1 MRLCT
6 AFSSDA
12 PSTSNALLPLAS
24 TQDSFDEVV
33 LKFSPTIAS
42 YYRTNPNQPTP
53 LNFEHV
59 KHVLRPSTL

>member
-33 LKFSPTIAS
+33 LKCSPTSAS
-42 YYRTNPNQPTP
+42 YYIARTWFK
-53 LNFEHV
+53 LKV
-59 KHVLRPSTL
+59 VLQ